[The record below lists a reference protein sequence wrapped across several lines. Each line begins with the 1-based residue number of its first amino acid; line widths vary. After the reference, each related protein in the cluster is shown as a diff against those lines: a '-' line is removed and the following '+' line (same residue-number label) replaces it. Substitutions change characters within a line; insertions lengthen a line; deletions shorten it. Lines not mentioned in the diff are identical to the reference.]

1 METDAPAFLIS
12 VDPAA
17 WPRFAWATLAGG
29 LVTGA
34 GLGAAPSD
42 VPCGPAGRCTW
53 VMERPMDYVGFGVA
67 HRDLD
72 RLRRT
77 LAGLEAFA
85 VARGDTVAY
94 VTPHQWKGNV
104 PKPVHHR
111 RSLRVL
117 GVGDLKVAGPD
128 DPGYDHNVVDALV
141 LGLTRAGRVGRGGTK
156 PAHGR

>member
-1 METDAPAFLIS
+1 MTAPPYLVA

-17 WPRFAWATLAGG
+17 WPRFAWATLTDGRAVG
-29 LVTGA
+29 V
-34 GLGAAPSD
+34 GLGATPSD
-42 VPCGPAGRCTW
+42 VPAGPAGRCVW

-67 HRDLD
+67 HKDLA

-77 LAGLEAFA
+77 LADLDAFA
-85 VARGDTVAY
+85 RARGDTVEY

-111 RSLRVL
+111 RALSTL
-117 GVGDLKVAGPD
+117 GPGDLVVAGPD
-128 DPGYDHNVVDALV
+128 KAGYDHNACDALV

-156 PAHGR
+156 VTLAPA